1 MANDCIHRRGVF
13 RHGTSNLALS
23 PADDPFSNG
32 TLGDP
37 ETSSATSPYS
47 SPPPEYTEIE
57 FKVEYCKISLI
68 LVYRLRT
75 YGSDQIYST
84 AINNRVN
91 RSRSKHGYKI
101 QSFLFLWIKAKPSY
115 YHLPSYEDAVKIE
128 EGEKPSESGAGDDT
142 WTSTPIQE
150 LNSRWA
156 CNDPN
161 PFNSMSE
168 AALPRVKL
176 SCMFYVSQY
185 LFGSKE

>member
-32 TLGDP
+32 TPGDP
-37 ETSSATSPYS
+37 ATSSATSPYS

-68 LVYRLRT
+68 LVFRLCT

-115 YHLPSYEDAVKIE
+115 YHLPSYEDAVKRE
-128 EGEKPSESGAGDDT
+128 EGRNQVRVVQEMIPEQAPRFKSWTQDGLAMTRIPLTPCLRLPCHES
-142 WTSTPIQE
+142 S
-150 LNSRWA
+150 
-156 CNDPN
+156 
-161 PFNSMSE
+161 
-168 AALPRVKL
+168 
-176 SCMFYVSQY
+176 
-185 LFGSKE
+185 